1 MGGDV
6 TVQSQFGKGTSFFI
20 SVVHEILI
28 PKSDLNRFK
37 INKFDN

>member
-6 TVQSQFGKGTSFFI
+6 TVESQFGKGTSFFI

-28 PKSDLNRFK
+28 PKSDLN
-37 INKFDN
+37 KF